1 MASELQVTTLRGV
14 PTGANANQILVPSGQ
29 TLHAPGHVIQ
39 VVSAI
44 KTNTFSMG
52 TSTITDI
59 PDLSVTL
66 TPASTSSK
74 LLITGSVALARV
86 YDACVNLFISV
97 NGTTVGNADIAG
109 SRTSAHAG
117 IAYSYYNNAVGAYST
132 YYEVSNAPIHYL
144 YSPNS
149 TSAQT
154 VKIRINNSDSTA
166 STIYVNRS
174 WGDVDAIW
182 EARYT
187 SNLTVME
194 IAQ

>member
-1 MASELQVTTLRGV
+1 MSTLYVDTITEKTSGNGV
-14 PTGANANQILVPSGQ
+14 QI
-29 TLHAPGHVIQ
+29 PGHVVQ

-44 KTNTFSMG
+44 KTDTFSMG

-86 YDACVNLFISV
+86 YDACANLFISV
-97 NGTTVGNADIAG
+97 NGTTVGNADTAG
-109 SRTSAHAG
+109 LRTSAHAG
-117 IAYSYYNNAVGAYST
+117 IAYSYYSNANGGTAT

-154 VKIRINNSDSTA
+154 VKIRLNNSDTTA

-174 WGDVDAIW
+174 WSDNNDVW

>member
-1 MASELQVTTLRGV
+1 MASILNVDQIR
-14 PTGANANQILVPSGQ
+14 NAAGTSAITIDSNGKALM
-29 TLHAPGHVIQ
+29 PGHVVQ

-44 KTNTFSMG
+44 KTDTFSMG
-52 TSTITDI
+52 TSSITDI

-86 YDACVNLFISV
+86 FDACVNLFISV
-97 NGTTVGNADIAG
+97 NGTTVGNADPAG
-109 SRTSAHAG
+109 SRTFAHAG
-117 IAYSYYNNAVGAYST
+117 IAYSYYMNAAGGASN

-154 VKIRINNSDSTA
+154 VKIRINNSDTTA
-166 STIYVNRS
+166 SAIYVNRS
-174 WGDVDAIW
+174 WADTDAIW
-182 EARYT
+182 ESRYT